1 MSSALTCAECTTPVL
16 WVSSPWLFFLHFNIV
31 KHLRFIHS
39 STTGKSW
46 CFPKQQMF
54 NFHMNQSCR
63 RESDAL
69 KATVLKKVNIL
80 YCFDEDTTNNL
91 LEMASSESHP
101 HFRVKTSSSDV
112 KSALKAGGWSRAGTN
127 MRAPVF
133 SGLILLFTSIN
144 IVDLWNDFQPD
155 EVESKR

>member
-1 MSSALTCAECTTPVL
+1 
-16 WVSSPWLFFLHFNIV
+16 
-31 KHLRFIHS
+31 
-39 STTGKSW
+39 
-46 CFPKQQMF
+46 MF

-112 KSALKAGGWSRAGTN
+112 KSALKAGG
-127 MRAPVF
+127 
-133 SGLILLFTSIN
+133 
-144 IVDLWNDFQPD
+144 
-155 EVESKR
+155 